1 MAAKISW
8 RVFFRSL
15 ANSGSAFSHFS
26 LPRPLAHVD
35 HWGPFSVESLH
46 PSSKRLHKTLKR
58 PKRNLISS
66 FCQLRFSLRYSLCL
80 IYKHLYCRPV
90 L

>member
-1 MAAKISW
+1 MAAKIPR

-58 PKRNLISS
+58 PEKFNIFFLSIAFFTLQFFVSY
-66 FCQLRFSLRYSLCL
+66 L
-80 IYKHLYCRPV
+80 
-90 L
+90 